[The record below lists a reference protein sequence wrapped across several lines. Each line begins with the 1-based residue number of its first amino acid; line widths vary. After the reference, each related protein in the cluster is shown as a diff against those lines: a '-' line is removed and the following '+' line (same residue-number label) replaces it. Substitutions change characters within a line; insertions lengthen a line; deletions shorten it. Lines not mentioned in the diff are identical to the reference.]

1 MKRTRLKAKDFNKE
15 LEQAAYSVKFSKKD
29 SIERIEDKDNN
40 LKIISVNKVPA
51 FFYYEERL
59 IPTIKFLHT
68 KPEFL
73 KTVTVDMGAIKFVVS
88 GADIMRP
95 GIMEYNQ
102 LITEGEI
109 IAIIDERNKMVICV
123 GISLLDAS
131 VIKEQE
137 KGKSVKN
144 IHYVGDEIWKFS

>member
-73 KTVTVDMGAIKFVVS
+73 KTVTVD
-88 GADIMRP
+88 
-95 GIMEYNQ
+95 
-102 LITEGEI
+102 
-109 IAIIDERNKMVICV
+109 
-123 GISLLDAS
+123 
-131 VIKEQE
+131 
-137 KGKSVKN
+137 
-144 IHYVGDEIWKFS
+144 